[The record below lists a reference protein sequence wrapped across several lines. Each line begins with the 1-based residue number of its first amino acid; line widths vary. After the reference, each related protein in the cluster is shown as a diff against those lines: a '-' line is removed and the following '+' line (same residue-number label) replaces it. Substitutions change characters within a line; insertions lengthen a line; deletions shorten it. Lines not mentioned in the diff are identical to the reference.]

1 MRKYFSVVAF
11 LLIATTLMA
20 VPARPGA
27 RLVTQPDGST
37 ITVYQHGNQ
46 YFHYFTDEVGN
57 RLEQRE
63 DGFFYAAPALTDAEI
78 ERRIASSSR
87 RKVAQQKLHLP
98 SATQTATPL
107 NIAPRGLLVLVSF
120 KDEAFST
127 DKAEIDSMINGSN
140 YSRSY
145 SYRYRGSTYTI
156 QSTGS
161 ARQYFIDQSMG
172 QYKPQFDVVGP
183 YTLPQNMSYYGDN
196 DSQGNDKR
204 PEQMIMDACDL
215 ADADGVDFSIYDNN
229 NDGELDFVFVIY
241 AGYGEA
247 DGGSSGT
254 IWPHFYW
261 VKEGGYAT
269 KYLDGK
275 LLNAYACSN
284 EISAYSGMY
293 NGIGTFCHEFSH
305 VLGFPDFYATNDAT
319 HKTLG
324 EWDILDGGPYNNDG
338 NTPPAYSAYERFF
351 MGWLTPEILNEPKS
365 VTLEDIKKS
374 NKAYIIT
381 SSGESNLVGNDPNPT
396 EFYILENRQ
405 LSGWDKFLP
414 GHGMLLTKIKYS
426 YRSWYNGTP
435 NDDSN
440 NMGIDLIE
448 ADGVEPTYGKSGYY
462 GKAKDAFPAGAQA
475 YVPYYKYPIENIK
488 ESYGVITFDFMG
500 GVDALE
506 DIEAAENNQK
516 VIYQGQIYI
525 HHNGEW
531 YDIMGRKL

>member
-1 MRKYFSVVAF
+1 
-11 LLIATTLMA
+11 
-20 VPARPGA
+20 
-27 RLVTQPDGST
+27 
-37 ITVYQHGNQ
+37 
-46 YFHYFTDEVGN
+46 
-57 RLEQRE
+57 
-63 DGFFYAAPALTDAEI
+63 
-78 ERRIASSSR
+78 
-87 RKVAQQKLHLP
+87 
-98 SATQTATPL
+98 
-107 NIAPRGLLVLVSF
+107 
-120 KDEAFST
+120 
-127 DKAEIDSMINGSN
+127 
-140 YSRSY
+140 
-145 SYRYRGSTYTI
+145 
-156 QSTGS
+156 
-161 ARQYFIDQSMG
+161 
-172 QYKPQFDVVGP
+172 
-183 YTLPQNMSYYGDN
+183 
-196 DSQGNDKR
+196 
-204 PEQMIMDACDL
+204 
-215 ADADGVDFSIYDNN
+215 
-229 NDGELDFVFVIY
+229 
-241 AGYGEA
+241 
-247 DGGSSGT
+247 
-254 IWPHFYW
+254 
-261 VKEGGYAT
+261 
-269 KYLDGK
+269 
-275 LLNAYACSN
+275 
-284 EISAYSGMY
+284 
-293 NGIGTFCHEFSH
+293 
-305 VLGFPDFYATNDAT
+305 
-319 HKTLG
+319 
-324 EWDILDGGPYNNDG
+324 
-338 NTPPAYSAYERFF
+338 